1 MSNSGRA
8 PERNRSVIDGR
19 EERKAGFR
27 LDSSR
32 KVILLVLLFS
42 LIVVTMIGVL
52 YVSGNIFAGVRSY
65 VRAEGLWAKAQKE
78 AVSSLNDY
86 IHLRTPDYFTEFHD
100 ALGVIQGYKRARL
113 ALLQP
118 HPDRAVAREGFLQGG
133 SHPDDIQDM
142 IWFFTYF
149 QDVSYM
155 REAISIWI
163 RGDDEIDELISLGD
177 EIKQSLAAGTLTSA
191 KQSAFRERLRHLDLV
206 LRQLEV
212 NFSEVLS
219 EGARWVR
226 GVVLVGALTLVG
238 LFLGI
243 GTMVS
248 WQIIRSINRAENEV
262 LKSEASYRGILVNL
276 VDTYYRVNEDGR
288 LIRVSPS
295 AVTLLGYSEDELL
308 GSHLSA
314 FFWDPEDYLK
324 LVRKLRRSGGR
335 ISRARARLRH
345 KNGEVV
351 WVSTSAS
358 IFSETGET
366 SVGIEGIA
374 QDITRQLES
383 VRKIVESQQ
392 RAEEASRAKSEF
404 LASMS
409 HELRTPL
416 NAVLGFAQMLQM
428 GALSEKQQDH
438 VESILYAG
446 NHLLQLVNDVLDL
459 ARIEANELDLSLEP
473 VEIRDIVSECVSLIS
488 PLGPRHEVAIVNN
501 VSAAPVM
508 VVEADRLRL
517 KQALI
522 NLLSNAVKFNR
533 AGGTVRVEQTETTDG
548 FVRVSVFDTGIGIAA
563 EDFDSVFV
571 KFHRVGADPMTA
583 REGTGIGLAVCKL
596 LVEQM
601 GGRIGFESVLGQ
613 GSTFWIDLPRADIS
627 EAPEKPLIGKTS

>member
-1 MSNSGRA
+1 MYDRGRA
-8 PERNRSVIDGR
+8 IESNRSVIDER
-19 EERKAGFR
+19 ETRKAGFR

-32 KVILLVLLFS
+32 KVVLLVLLFT
-42 LIVVTMIGVL
+42 LIVVTLIGVL

-65 VRAEGLWAKAQKE
+65 VRGEGLWAKAQKE

-86 IHLRTPDYFTEFHD
+86 IHLRTADHLTEFHD
-100 ALGVIQGYKRARL
+100 ALGVIQGYKKARI
-113 ALLQP
+113 ALLQAQ
-118 HPDRAVAREGFLQGG
+118 PDRAAAREGFLQGG
-133 SHPDDIQDM
+133 SHPDEVQDM

-155 REAISIWI
+155 REAISIWTE
-163 RGDDEIDELISLGD
+163 GDNKIDEVISLGK
-177 EIKQSLAAGTLTSA
+177 EIEQSVATDTLTPA
-191 KQSAFRERLRHLDLV
+191 KQSAFRERLRRLDRI

-212 NFSEVLS
+212 DFSAVLS

-226 GVVLVGALTLVG
+226 NVVLVSSLALVG

-243 GTMVS
+243 GTIVS

-262 LKSEASYRGILVNL
+262 IKSEASYRGILVNL

-288 LIRVSPS
+288 LTRVSPS
-295 AVTLLGYSEDELL
+295 AATLLGFSEDELL
-308 GSHLSA
+308 GCHLSQ
-314 FFWDPEDYLK
+314 FFFEPRDYMK
-324 LVRKLRRSGGR
+324 LVRKLRRNGGR

-345 KNGEVV
+345 KNGEAV

-358 IFSETGET
+358 IFSESGGA
-366 SVGIEGIA
+366 SVGVEGIA
-374 QDITRQLES
+374 QDITKQLES
-383 VRKIVESQQ
+383 VRKIVESQE
-392 RAEEASRAKSEF
+392 RAEEANKAKSEF

-428 GALSEKQQDH
+428 GSLSEKQEDQ

-446 NHLLQLVNDVLDL
+446 NHLLRLVNDVLDL
-459 ARIEANELDLSLEP
+459 ARIEANELELSFEA
-473 VEIRDIVSECVSLIS
+473 VEVRDIVSECVSLIS
-488 PLGPRHEVAIVNN
+488 PLGTRHEVAIVND
-501 VSAAPVM
+501 VSTAPVL

-522 NLLSNAVKFNR
+522 NLLSNAVKFNT
-533 AGGTVRVEQTETTDG
+533 AGGTVRVEQTETADG
-548 FVRVSVFDTGIGIAA
+548 FVRISVLDTGIGIAA
-563 EDFDSVFV
+563 DDFDSVFV
-571 KFHRVGADPMTA
+571 KFHRVGADAMTA

-601 GGRIGFESVLGQ
+601 DGRIGFESVLGQ
-613 GSTFWIDLPRADIS
+613 GSTFWIDLPHADIS
-627 EAPEKPLIGKTS
+627 ATPEKPLVA